1 MHKAVPFNA
10 SRFFCS
16 MRTYRKSLW
25 WTLSLVVLAV
35 GAIIM
40 LTALQRHLIYFPSKE
55 QAQVLEAM
63 ASRSG
68 LQTWRDNAG
77 ETIGWKMPE
86 NPGARYRMLVF
97 HGNAGYALNRGY
109 FVAGLQQ
116 LGNQW
121 DVFLFEYPG
130 YGSRKGTP
138 SEASFKASAKQALA
152 VLLADDSRPVFI
164 TGESLGSG
172 IASYLASAFPDQVA
186 GLLLVTPFTSL
197 TDVAAHHY
205 PYLPVRTLLRER
217 YDSQQALSSYR
228 GPVAFLLAGHDEI
241 VPSALGQQLYDS
253 YKGPKWLHIE
263 EHAGHNSLTYDPGAH
278 WWVEVSSFLTKYWL

>member
-1 MHKAVPFNA
+1 
-10 SRFFCS
+10 
-16 MRTYRKSLW
+16 MRTYRRYLW
-25 WTLSLVVLAV
+25 RTLSLVVFAV
-35 GAIIM
+35 VAIIM
-40 LTALQRHLIYFPSKE
+40 LTALQRHLIYFPSNE
-55 QAQVLEAM
+55 QAQVLDAM

-68 LQTWRDNAG
+68 LQAWRDNEGQA
-77 ETIGWKMPE
+77 IGWKTPE
-86 NPGARYRMLVF
+86 NPDARYRMLVF

-130 YGSRKGTP
+130 YGSREGTP
-138 SEASFKASAKQALA
+138 SEASFTASAKEALA
-152 VLLADDSRPVFI
+152 LLLADDSRPVFI

-172 IASYLASAFPDQVA
+172 VASYLASAFPDQVA

-205 PYLPVRTLLRER
+205 PFLPVRILLRDR

-228 GPVAFLLAGHDEI
+228 GPVAFLLAGRDEI
-241 VPSALGQQLYDS
+241 VPTALGQQLYDS
-253 YKGPKWLHIE
+253 YNGPKWLHVDK
-263 EHAGHNSLTYDPGAH
+263 HAGHNTLNYDPRAP
-278 WWVEVSSFLTKYWL
+278 WWVEVSSFLKYLGSEQKL